1 MVYSRNVDGEAKR
14 RNFTNK
20 NNTLG
25 LFFAEFINSEWT
37 NISGFKYNSI
47 TYSIS
52 TPFLSPDGRYLYFSS
67 DMTGGF
73 GGMDIFRS
81 ELIEQN
87 WSEPENLGAV
97 INTKGNEAYPFIAQN
112 GDLFFAS
119 DGHGG
124 LGKKDIFQAKSVEDG
139 WMIPYHLEAP
149 ILSLI

>member
-1 MVYSRNVDGEAKR
+1 MVYSRNVDAEAKR

-97 INTKGNEAYPFIAQN
+97 IKIKVMKPIPLLLKMETSFLHQTDM
-112 GDLFFAS
+112 GD
-119 DGHGG
+119 
-124 LGKKDIFQAKSVEDG
+124 
-139 WMIPYHLEAP
+139 
-149 ILSLI
+149 